1 MSEEKNENIIVADE
15 MRIPYKWSAGIA
27 GNKFFQELRDN
38 KRIMG
43 TKCSKCSR
51 VLVPPRIF
59 CEECFTDDM
68 EWVEVKHTGILRTF
82 ATSYFSKEGKRLKDP
97 WMVGIIKLD
106 DADGG
111 LVHFIS
117 ETNPDELQM
126 DMKMEAVFAE
136 ERKGGILDIKY
147 FRPLKS

>member
-1 MSEEKNENIIVADE
+1 MAEETKENIFVEDVLH
-15 MRIPYKWSAGIA
+15 IPYKWSAGIA
-27 GNKFFQELRDN
+27 GTKFFQELRDN

-43 TKCSKCSR
+43 TKCKQCAR

-59 CEECFTDDM
+59 CEECFTDEV

-82 ATSYFSKEGKRLKDP
+82 ATSYFSKNGKRLKDP

-106 DADGG
+106 GADGG
-111 LVHFIS
+111 LVHYIA
-117 ETNPDELQM
+117 EADPNKLHI

-136 ERKGGILDIKY
+136 KRTGSIMDIKH
-147 FRPLKS
+147 FRPLEP